1 MKSYGIKNSY
11 FQILLW
17 GLYLILFPF
26 QFFPPGSPQI
36 ADLLMVFGI
45 FSIFLKKWAID
56 NYIQSSSYFVIY
68 SILVGLIYSIIYF
81 DIEFLKLPLNYFYC
95 VLSLIFVSQIAHH
108 PRFISLS
115 ILAIFIS
122 LVIQLYVLKVIGFNE
137 EQFRFILYFNNPNQL
152 GLWALTCLVFVSFL
166 IQTYRK
172 SISTVFL
179 LISSLVLS
187 IFYIS
192 LSISQAAII
201 SAVLI
206 VAILIVIF
214 FRLKWIY
221 TILPIIVLLFY
232 LFINDIKNSEI
243 KFLINIENRINNEVN
258 EDDGDNGLEGRNYT
272 RLMNYPEYLLLG
284 SGEGKIDRFG
294 KDGLEIHST
303 YANILFSYG
312 VVGLVFI
319 LLPIL
324 NFIKRKPL
332 VLSLFL
338 GAYLVFTLVHNTI
351 RWPLFWIIP
360 YLMYVIPSS
369 RFEIKKDEIV

>member
-11 FQILLW
+11 FQILFW

-26 QFFPPGSPQI
+26 QFFPPGNPQI
-36 ADLLMVFGI
+36 ADLIMVFGI

-68 SILVGLIYSIIYF
+68 SILVGLIYSLIYF

-95 VLSLIFVSQIAHH
+95 LFSLIFVSQIAHH

-201 SAVLI
+201 SALLI

-360 YLMYVIPSS
+360 YLMYLIPSS
-369 RFEIKKDEIV
+369 RFEIQKDEIV